1 MPSPLLP
8 PLENGDLERLAEELK
23 SLETFSEEEARLLPR
38 VLRAL
43 AKRQTRKPA
52 RA

>member
-1 MPSPLLP
+1 VPVPFSD
-8 PLENGDLERLAEELK
+8 LENGDLERLAEELK
-23 SLETFSEEEARLLPR
+23 SLETFSDEEARLLPR

-43 AKRQTRKPA
+43 AERQTRKSA